1 MERRKRGTEG
11 KALVSRK
18 ELKKRDMLPEPISTA
33 PTDTSFID
41 EQLYYQSFIQP
52 AIPQLLNEVY
62 KCNKR
67 RSEKQSLKHVLR
79 TQATS
84 ENVSAPSER
93 VAVMILDRNYSLLAI
108 HS

>member
-1 MERRKRGTEG
+1 MVERRKRGTEG

-18 ELKKRDMLPEPISTA
+18 ELKKREMLPEPISTA

-41 EQLYYQSFIQP
+41 EQLYYQSFI
-52 AIPQLLNEVY
+52 LLNEVY

-67 RSEKQSLKHVLR
+67 RSEKLSLKHVLPM
-79 TQATS
+79 QVTS

-108 HS
+108 HK

>member
-41 EQLYYQSFIQP
+41 EQLYYQ
-52 AIPQLLNEVY
+52 
-62 KCNKR
+62 
-67 RSEKQSLKHVLR
+67 
-79 TQATS
+79 
-84 ENVSAPSER
+84 
-93 VAVMILDRNYSLLAI
+93 
-108 HS
+108 